1 METETGKSKKPEKQL
16 VLVTEDHDL
25 NYAYLEKA
33 LKRLSISVI
42 RAHNG
47 REAIN
52 ICRENTRIGL
62 IIMDIKMP
70 VMDGWTAIRK
80 IKSLRPELPVF
91 VVTAYMLN
99 NEEHISYE
107 AGCDEY
113 MTKPVN
119 FSILARKLKKYG
131 LG

>member
-1 METETGKSKKPEKQL
+1 MKDDQL
-16 VLVTEDHDL
+16 VLVTEDDDL
-25 NYAYLEKA
+25 NFTYMEKA
-33 LKRLSISVI
+33 FERMSVSVI
-42 RAHNG
+42 RAKNG
-47 REAIN
+47 KEAID
-52 ICRENTRIGL
+52 ICRINPDITL

-70 VMDGWTAIRK
+70 VMDGWTAIRE
-80 IKSLRPELPVF
+80 IKSFRPSLPVF

-99 NEEHISYE
+99 NEEHLSYE

-119 FSILARKLKKYG
+119 YSSLVKKLKKYG